1 MNYNKAYTQL
11 VDKARSRSLENCYV
25 EHHHIIP
32 KSEGGDDDESNIVNL
47 TAREHY
53 IAHLLLAK
61 IYDDFKMY
69 AAVIFMQTGAHKRR
83 KFKFNSHLYEKLRH
97 SFSIKSR
104 GRHHSKETKKKMSQ
118 ALSGRTFSEE
128 TKKKISQANRGKKH
142 SEETKKKISE
152 ISKTTSPGRHWW
164 NNGEKDVFCRE
175 CPSGWTAGR
184 LSSTG
189 CFNGMYRRK
198 HSEESRNK
206 MSCSRKGK
214 HFSEEWRRSISIERT
229 GKHWYTDGNT
239 NRFTRQCPEGF
250 VKGRT
255 SHR

>member
-11 VDKARSRSLENCYV
+11 IDKARSRSLQDSYV
-25 EHHHIIP
+25 EHHHVIP
-32 KSEGGDDDESNIVNL
+32 KSEGGDDESNIVNL

-53 IAHLLLAK
+53 VAHLLLAK

-104 GRHHSKETKKKMSQ
+104 GRHHSKETKRKISEHSASKRPEFRKKMSEYF
-118 ALSGRTFSEE
+118 SGKGNPLF
-128 TKKKISQANRGKKH
+128 GKHH
-142 SEETKKKISE
+142 SEETRKKLSD

-189 CFNGMYRRK
+189 
-198 HSEESRNK
+198 
-206 MSCSRKGK
+206 
-214 HFSEEWRRSISIERT
+214 
-229 GKHWYTDGNT
+229 KHWYTDGNT